1 MSKAARAAVVREPGG
16 TFTIEDVEL
25 DDLRVGEVYV
35 RIEAV
40 GVCHTDMN
48 MQQFVP
54 MPAIVGHEGAGVVEE
69 VGAGVEYVKPG
80 DRVMISWPTC
90 GECPNCAIGRRDI
103 CDLQFPLLFG
113 GRRKDG
119 SSTVKLNGEWISGAF
134 FQQSSFSTYALAP
147 ADSLI
152 KVDDDVPVEILAA
165 LPCGVMTG
173 AGAVTNT
180 LGVTAQDD
188 LMVLGTGAV
197 GLSAVM
203 AANLVG
209 AWPIIAVDVNDY
221 RLALARELGAT
232 HAFNPLKDDVAE
244 RVRELVPRGL
254 RFAFDS
260 SGVPASWKTA
270 VRSLCM
276 GGTFGGAAPPMGDDL
291 DFNVGEAFGKG
302 LRLQFVMGGS
312 AVPRV
317 YLPNLIKWYKR
328 GHFPVDRLVTTFPFA
343 DINTAWAESH
353 AGRAV
358 KPVLLMTQKGLSAP
372 Q

>member
-1 MSKAARAAVVREPGG
+1 MSKKAKAAVVHEPEGA
-16 TFTIEDVEL
+16 FTIEDIEL
-25 DDLRVGEVYV
+25 DDLRPGEVYV

-69 VGAGVEYVKPG
+69 VGAGVESVKPG
-80 DRVMISWPTC
+80 DKVMISWPGC
-90 GECPNCAIGRRDI
+90 GECPNCAVGRRDI
-103 CDLQFPLLFG
+103 CDMQFPLLFG

-134 FQQSSFSTYALAP
+134 FQQSSFSTYAIAP

-152 KVDDDVPVEILAA
+152 KVGYDDIPFEILAA
-165 LPCGVMTG
+165 MPCGIMTG
-173 AGAVTNT
+173 AGAITNS
-180 LGVTAQDD
+180 LGVTAKDD
-188 LMVLGTGAV
+188 VMVLGTGAV

-209 AWPIIAVDVNDY
+209 ASPIIAVDINDD

-232 HAFNPLKDDVAE
+232 HTFNPKNDDVVE
-244 RVRELVPRGL
+244 RVKQLVPRGL
-254 RFAFDS
+254 GFAFDT
-260 SGVPASWKTA
+260 SGVPASWGVA
-270 VRSLCM
+270 IRSLCM
-276 GGTFGGAAPPMGDDL
+276 GGTFGAAASPVSADL
-291 DFNVGEAFGKG
+291 GFHPVEAFGKG
-302 LRLQFVMGGS
+302 LRVQFVMAGS
-312 AVPRV
+312 SVPRT

-328 GHFPVDRLVTTFPFA
+328 GRFPVDRLVTTFPFEE
-343 DINTAWAESH
+343 INTAWAESV

-358 KPVLLMTQKGLSAP
+358 KPVLLMK
-372 Q
+372 